1 MLWIKMGWR
10 NLWRN
15 RRRSIIELTSIAG
28 SIFLAVFMNNIAVG
42 SYSQMINDGVRMG
55 SGHIGLYRSNYLE
68 MRKTEQIMTAGNLI
82 SEIEKLP
89 EVEAVYPRLNVPG
102 LVRSSRDSRASVL
115 MGIDIEHERGSNPI
129 LNPDRLEKGEFPADG
144 DKRGAL
150 MGAVL
155 AEELGLDVGKK
166 FVVMT
171 QGADGEIASSLFRI
185 SGLIRTNARMIDA
198 RMVIIPRQILA
209 EVIGKADS
217 AHEIAVILKSHKLI
231 EETLPA
237 LRSIAGKE
245 PDTNAIP
252 WENAMPEMAN
262 AVKMDHV
269 GLQIMVAFLYLI
281 VGIGTINTLL
291 MSVMERTR
299 EFGVLRAIG
308 LNKKHIRKIVFSEAL
323 VLSAT
328 GIVIGVALAVIGGLY
343 TSTIGI
349 DYSSMMEDQ
358 GAAGTLIDPIMYS
371 GWDWISVGVLGV
383 GMIVLALLASLYPA
397 HHIMKIRPSDAMRK
411 Y

>member
-1 MLWIKMGWR
+1 MLWIKMAWR

-28 SIFLAVFMNNIAVG
+28 SIFLAIFMNNIAVG
-42 SYSQMINDGVRMG
+42 SYSQMIDDGVRMG

-68 MRKTEQIMTAGNLI
+68 LRKTEQIMTAGELI
-82 SEIEKLP
+82 PSIEQLP
-89 EVEAVYPRLNVPG
+89 EVSAVYPRLNVPG
-102 LVRSSRDSRASVL
+102 LVRSSRESRASLLVG
-115 MGIDIEHERGSNPI
+115 MDIDREKDSNPI
-129 LNPDRLEKGEFPADG
+129 LDADRIEKGGFPSND

-155 AEELGLDVGKK
+155 ADELGLDVGKK

-198 RMVIIPRQILA
+198 GMVIIPRDVLG
-209 EVIGKADS
+209 EVIGRVDG
-217 AHEIAVILKSHKLI
+217 AHEIAVILKSHKMI
-231 EETLPA
+231 EDTLPG
-237 LRSIAGKE
+237 LREIAGMH
-245 PDTNAIP
+245 PDTEAFP
-252 WENAMPEMAN
+252 WETAMPEMAN
-262 AVKMDHV
+262 AIKMDHV

-299 EFGVLRAIG
+299 EFGVIRAIG
-308 LNKKHIRKIVFSEAL
+308 LSKKHIRKIVFSEAL
-323 VLSAT
+323 VLSVT
-328 GIVIGVALAVIGGLY
+328 GVVIGIALALIGGLY
-343 TSTIGI
+343 TSSKGI
-349 DYSSMMEDQ
+349 DYSSMMKDQ

-371 GWDWISVGVLGV
+371 GWDWISMIVLGV
-383 GMIVLALLASLYPA
+383 GMIALALLASLYPA

>member
-28 SIFLAVFMNNIAVG
+28 SIFLAIFMNNLAIG

-68 MRKTEQIMTAGNLI
+68 LRKTEQTMTAGTI
-82 SEIEKLP
+82 IPAIEKLP
-89 EVEAVYPRLNVPG
+89 EVAAVYPRLNVPG
-102 LVRSSRDSRASVL
+102 LVRSSRDSRASLLVG
-115 MGIDIEHERGSNPI
+115 MDIGREKDSNPI
-129 LNPDRLEKGEFPADG
+129 IEADRIEKGGFPTDD

-185 SGLIRTNARMIDA
+185 TGLIRTNARMIDA
-198 RMVIIPRQILA
+198 GMVIIPRQVLG
-209 EVIGKADS
+209 EVIGKTDS
-217 AHEIAVILKSHKLI
+217 AHEIAVILKSHKMI
-231 EETLPA
+231 EDMLPK
-237 LRSIAGKE
+237 LREIARSK
-245 PDTNAIP
+245 PDTDAFP
-252 WENAMPEMAN
+252 WETAMPELAN

-299 EFGVLRAIG
+299 EFGVIRAIG
-308 LNKKHIRKIVFSEAL
+308 LSKKHIRKIVFSEAL
-323 VLSAT
+323 VLSVT
-328 GIVIGVALAVIGGLY
+328 GIVIGIALAILGGLY
-343 TSTIGI
+343 TSTKGI
-349 DYSSMMEDQ
+349 DYSGMMKDQ

-371 GWDWISVGVLGV
+371 GWDWISVIVLGV

-397 HHIMKIRPSDAMRK
+397 HLIMKIRPSDAMRK